1 MRCRRAQQMMT
12 TAVDGELEPRRRRA
26 LDAHVAACE
35 SCRRELAATERMLS
49 VLEALP
55 MEAVVAEGLEQATLR
70 RVRLAAAEEEERAR
84 AKWWRAWLP
93 VPAVALATAAVAV
106 LAFGVLRYSTGV
118 SGPSGVTQS
127 PRSHEDRV
135 ARAPAAASTPSPTA
149 RAEAPKAVD
158 RPNEPPSELTAAP
171 DKFMNLHIL
180 RNLEKLEHFEAIQ
193 TTTLD
198 DEPATPG
205 GDAQPSN
212 G

>member
-12 TAVDGELEPRRRRA
+12 AAVDGEIEPRRRRA
-26 LDAHVAACE
+26 LDAHVTACE

-49 VLEALP
+49 VLKALP
-55 MEAVVAEGLEQATLR
+55 MEAVVTEGLEQATLR
-70 RVRLAAAEEEERAR
+70 RVRLAAAEEEERAA

-93 VPAVALATAAVAV
+93 VPAVALATAVVAV

-118 SGPSGVTQS
+118 SGPSAVSRS
-127 PRSHEDRV
+127 PRSHEDRG
-135 ARAPAAASTPSPTA
+135 ARAPTGTSTPSLTA
-149 RAEAPKAVD
+149 RAPKAVEP
-158 RPNEPPSELTAAP
+158 PNEPPPELTAAP

-205 GDAQPSN
+205 GEGQPSN